1 MELTLEKIAQYKS
14 LGGSIDLYW
23 NIKKCL
29 FLAKPKGFI
38 HPRHIRFDLNQ
49 LRQKTNNIQTSWTYV
64 VDTSEVIFAN
74 PLNIFYLYRIKSI
87 TGFKS
92 FYLIAPNPVIR
103 LLQRVFGP
111 LLGVTAVYKTSKELD
126 LKMDI
131 S

>member
-1 MELTLEKIAQYKS
+1 MILNFIILNATNAQNNLKKNAGASAHTVELTLEKIAQYKS

-87 TGFKS
+87 TGFNS
-92 FYLIAPNPVIR
+92 
-103 LLQRVFGP
+103 
-111 LLGVTAVYKTSKELD
+111 S
-126 LKMDI
+126 
-131 S
+131 